1 MKRKAGLIILLVLV
15 MLVSFSGEYQVQSAP
30 FPLTDDTQAC
40 SVDEGRSRKER
51 FSVYLQ
57 VGDNCL

>member
-15 MLVSFSGEYQVQSAP
+15 MLVSFSGEHQVQSASFLP
-30 FPLTDDTQAC
+30 TDDTQAC
-40 SVDEGRSRKER
+40 SLDEGRSRKER

>member
-1 MKRKAGLIILLVLV
+1 
-15 MLVSFSGEYQVQSAP
+15 MLVSFSGKHQVQSAP

-40 SVDEGRSRKER
+40 SLDEGRSRKER

>member
-15 MLVSFSGEYQVQSAP
+15 MLVSFSGEYQVQSASFLP
-30 FPLTDDTQAC
+30 TDDTQAC
-40 SVDEGRSRKER
+40 SVDVESQRQVR
-51 FSVYLQ
+51 FSLYLQ